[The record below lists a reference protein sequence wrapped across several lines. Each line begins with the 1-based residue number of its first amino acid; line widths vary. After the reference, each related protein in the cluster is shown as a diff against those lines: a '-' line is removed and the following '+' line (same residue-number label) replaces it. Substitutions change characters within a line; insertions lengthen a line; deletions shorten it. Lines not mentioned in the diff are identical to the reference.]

1 MTGHRPSALA
11 LAVFV
16 LHSQSLA
23 QADVQPIVGEPELPS
38 IALVNSSN
46 RPLPMQLSHL
56 SISRGLP
63 GHLAAL
69 ANQSDMSID
78 ADAVRFVLCGAQLPP
93 AVDIRTLDRAGNS
106 FDQKLRVPLERTLL
120 ASEPGKACVQSPL
133 VRITPERFDAHCAS
147 SGLCQL
153 EGQSGGQLQ
162 LGHGKQT
169 WFSIAVAGP
178 QQVPFG
184 PTVWRAQLRVRIVRT
199 WAKGVPPIGRDDSAA
214 VALVRHEIHIANQL
228 WGQCGIFFGDEAET
242 DVVVVDPPEPA
253 MLSLGCG
260 AGLVASGGDVA
271 LQIGPHKLGIQTRSG
286 DSPRVVA
293 LRLARSAEA
302 LGIRT
307 EIHVNPRIQP
317 AAQESIDLEFR
328 SRSGTRLPIR
338 AIPNRSLSD
347 DPTLGICVGIVD
359 LTDGLDHFTNSSAMA
374 GTLEER
380 SLLRSVVDRDPGTI
394 DVVVIEGFSR
404 PGRIG
409 ESFVGSEAGYLG
421 NVVIINPAALRVG
434 AKSFA
439 LAHELGHILLDQ
451 PGHPDDYGV
460 DTPWSLMDSDA
471 VDGTLYGPKH
481 LTRSDCVRAIVQS
494 GPGSP
499 VPLLERW

>member
-1 MTGHRPSALA
+1 MAGYRPSALA
-11 LAVFV
+11 LAVLV
-16 LHSQSLA
+16 LGSQSLVRGEGRPVA
-23 QADVQPIVGEPELPS
+23 GEPQLPS
-38 IALVNSSN
+38 VTLVNSSN
-46 RPLPMQLSHL
+46 RPLPIQLSHL

-63 GHLAAL
+63 GHLATL
-69 ANQSDMSID
+69 AHQPDMSID

-93 AVDIRTLDRAGNS
+93 AVDVRTLDRSGNS
-106 FDQKLRVPLERTLL
+106 FDQRLRVPLERTLL
-120 ASEPGKACVQSPL
+120 AREPGKICLQSPL
-133 VRITPERFDAHCAS
+133 VRITAERIDANYVS
-147 SGLCQL
+147 LGQCQL
-153 EGQSGGQLQ
+153 EGQSGGQVQ
-162 LGHGKQT
+162 LGHGGQT
-169 WFSIAVAGP
+169 WFSIPVAGP
-178 QQVPFG
+178 QQVSFG
-184 PTVWRAQLRVRIVRT
+184 PTVWNAHLRVRIVRS

-214 VALVRHEIHIANQL
+214 VELVRHEIHVANQL
-228 WGQCGIFFGDEAET
+228 WGQCGIFFGDEEAI
-242 DVVVVDPPEPA
+242 DVAVMDPPEPA
-253 MLSLGCG
+253 MLSIGCG
-260 AGLVASGGDVA
+260 AAMAASGGHIE
-271 LQIGPHKLGIQTRSG
+271 LQIGRHSLGIQTRAG

-293 LRLARSAEA
+293 LRLARITET

-307 EIHVNPRIQP
+307 EIHANPRIQP
-317 AAQESIDLEFR
+317 AAQESFDLEFR
-328 SRSGTRLPIR
+328 TRSGARLPIQ
-338 AIPNRSLSD
+338 AASNRPLSD
-347 DPTLGICVGIVD
+347 DATLGICVGVVD
-359 LTDGLDHFTNSSAMA
+359 LTDGLDHFTNSNAMA

-380 SLLRSVVDRDPGTI
+380 ALLRSVVDRDPGTI

-409 ESFVGSEAGYLG
+409 ESFVGSESGYLG

-434 AKSFA
+434 ARSFA